1 MNEKTEEILKDYIYK
16 KNAAVFPVHYGKKI
30 PFAKL
35 KDSEGRSG
43 FYIASKSI
51 NTLKEQE
58 KQVRKCKLGNGLRGK
73 KVEYGY

>member
-35 KDSEGRSG
+35 KDS
-43 FYIASKSI
+43 
-51 NTLKEQE
+51 
-58 KQVRKCKLGNGLRGK
+58 
-73 KVEYGY
+73 